1 MKDSMKKRAIKKS
14 LFIGFGC
21 LGMTVLIGNVVVT
34 ANSRGKTFDN
44 ASDIPYN
51 KVGLLLATSP
61 ITPGGTYNYYF
72 DNRIKAADELYK
84 AGKIEFI
91 IASGGDYTQTQKN
104 GCDEP
109 QTILDSLVAQ
119 GIPANRIIL
128 DYDGT
133 RTLNSIAKAKEVY
146 NLDSLTLISQKYH
159 NERAIYLANKYGIH
173 AIGYNAQPSPIR
185 RNRIKNTL
193 REYLARVKMFIDLMF
208 ASDPIFEKWEGKF
221 ELPEKRRNSSSLLD
235 LFYGMERDSTG
246 AYLDD
251 VRLDTISG
259 VIHKEFR
266 SIWCHHAD
274 SIKFEMS
281 MGLYIDE
288 SYPTVVVRNV
298 LFEKLNAVI
307 PDGFSYDIDE
317 SQDSLLKRGVRTAQS
332 ASAFILDWEKLFNR
346 VSDLN
351 GYNSS
356 FSHYPMIV
364 GSRGCAVCHKI
375 YEDSIWATYIV
386 EMSVDYHSSCG
397 CPSSADY
404 YTINKITGKIFNL
417 SDILSQHKFSAI
429 ERLIL
434 NEFDIETNANG
445 RPTCGLTGR
454 ELINRA
460 NGIAKL
466 NEGIL
471 FYYHPYN
478 IGCGAEG
485 QYNLIIPIEE

>member
-1 MKDSMKKRAIKKS
+1 MKRKWLTRILIYGFAVILAVLAVVFTSY
-14 LFIGFGC
+14 FI
-21 LGMTVLIGNVVVT
+21 VVW
-34 ANSRGKTFDN
+34 NSTGKTYDN
-44 ASDIPYN
+44 PSETPRN

-61 ITPGGTYNYYF
+61 ITPGGAHNYYF

-84 AGKIEFI
+84 AGKIDFI
-91 IASGGDYTQTQKN
+91 IASGGDYSHTQKN
-104 GCDEP
+104 GCNEP
-109 QTILDSLVAQ
+109 QAILDSLIAR
-119 GIPANRIIL
+119 GIPAQRIIL

-133 RTLNSIAKAKEVY
+133 RTLNSIAKAKNVY
-146 NLDSLTLISQKYH
+146 GLDSLTFISQKYH
-159 NERAIYLANKYGIH
+159 NERAIYLAEKYGIH
-173 AIGYNAQPSPIR
+173 AIGYNAEQSPIR

-193 REYLARVKMFIDLMF
+193 REYLARVKMFMDLAF
-208 ASDPIFEKWEGKF
+208 ESKPVFEKWNGKF
-221 ELPEKRRNSSSLLD
+221 ELPEPRQNSTLLD
-235 LFYGMERDSTG
+235 LFYGMERDSIG

-404 YTINKITGKIFNL
+404 YTINKATGKIFNL
-417 SDILSQHKFSAI
+417 SDMLSRHKSSAI

-445 RPTCGLTGR
+445 RPTCGLTGK

-460 NGIAKL
+460 NGIAIL
-466 NEGIL
+466 SEGIL

-478 IGCGAEG
+478 IGSGAEG

>member
-1 MKDSMKKRAIKKS
+1 MGIKRKFAAVVLFS
-14 LFIGFGC
+14 LLIVI
-21 LGMTVLIGNVVVT
+21 VLIAISYMVVSMN
-34 ANSRGKTFDN
+34 AHSRTFNDV
-44 ASDIPYN
+44 SDIPHN

-61 ITPGGTYNYYF
+61 ITPGGAHNFYF

-84 AGKIEFI
+84 AGKIDFI

-109 QTILDSLVAQ
+109 QAILDSLVIR
-119 GIPANRIIL
+119 GIPAQRVIL

-146 NLDSLTLISQKYH
+146 GLDSLTLISQKYH
-159 NERAIYLANKYGIH
+159 NERAIYLAEKHGIH

-185 RNRIKNTL
+185 RNRIKNTI
-193 REYLARVKMFIDLMF
+193 REYFARVKMFMDLAF
-208 ASDPIFEKWEGKF
+208 ESKPVFEKWDGKF
-221 ELPEKRRNSSSLLD
+221 ELPEPRKSSTSLLD
-235 LFYGMERDSTG
+235 LFYGMERDLTG
-246 AYLDD
+246 GYLDD
-251 VRLDTISG
+251 ARLDTISG
-259 VIHKEFR
+259 LIHKEFR

-274 SIKFEMS
+274 SVKFEMS

-288 SYPTVVVRNV
+288 CYPTVVVRNV

-307 PDGFSYDIDE
+307 PEGFSYDIDE
-317 SQDSLLKRGVRTAQS
+317 TQDSLLKRGVRSAQS
-332 ASAFILDWEKLFNR
+332 ARAFIRDWEHLFNR
-346 VSDLN
+346 VSALN

-356 FSHYPMIV
+356 FSNYPMIV

-375 YEDSIWATYIV
+375 YEDSIWATYII
-386 EMSVDYHSSCG
+386 EMSVDSHSSCG

-404 YTINKITGKIFNL
+404 YTINKTTGKIFSA
-417 SDILSQHKFSAI
+417 SDILSRHRLSEI
-429 ERLIL
+429 ERLLL
-434 NEFDIETNANG
+434 NEFDIETNAKG
-445 RPTCGLTGR
+445 RLTCGLTGM

-485 QYNLIIPIEE
+485 QYNLIIPIKE